1 MARSGSWHGRVA
13 GRGPQLSFRSDG
25 LSIGEKSRP
34 GCHTE
39 GDPQRTETR
48 PAVIVGRTTAP
59 SDFSVGAL
67 VRSTGSRISLHRSCQ
82 IHSPLDIR
90 ASSWAPR
97 RRTTTYV
104 NGSPEIPVFIRRCA
118 RKGRAHPSCLQ
129 HLWWRSAALLG

>member
-34 GCHTE
+34 GCAMLRKSCH
-39 GDPQRTETR
+39 PN
-48 PAVIVGRTTAP
+48 IP
-59 SDFSVGAL
+59 SMGCMSWPLRSRRLSRSV
-67 VRSTGSRISLHRSCQ
+67 RCMERSRISLYRSCQ
-82 IHSPLDIR
+82 IHPPLNIR

-104 NGSPEIPVFIRRCA
+104 NGSPEKPVFIRRWA
-118 RKGRAHPSCLQ
+118 RKGRAHPICLQ
-129 HLWWRSAALLG
+129 HLW